1 VQRRACGN
9 QSQVSLSVRYDP
21 HEKQHG
27 EPLPHL
33 FARRVG
39 ARQEV
44 LSNHYVRSVLI
55 ATADAAGIAD
65 AGRPLAFT
73 PHDFR
78 RPVHHRDG
86 RIRPPAT
93 HRRRPPRHIELET
106 TRGYA
111 AVFPDEVIRRH
122 QEFIAR
128 RRAQRDS
135 AEYRDVAPDEW
146 AEFEKHFQLR
156 RVELGDCF
164 RPYGTPCVHEHACIK
179 CPFLRLDPAQAPR
192 LDQIEASTRSRLA
205 EARERQWLGE
215 VSALEDSL
223 RHIRA
228 KKSRHEGH
236 VSRAALSA

>member
-1 VQRRACGN
+1 MTWHQPA
-9 QSQVSLSVRYDP
+9 S
-21 HEKQHG
+21 
-27 EPLPHL
+27 
-33 FARRVG
+33 
-39 ARQEV
+39 
-44 LSNHYVRSVLI
+44 
-55 ATADAAGIAD
+55 AG
-65 AGRPLAFT
+65 T
-73 PHDFR
+73 R
-78 RPVHHRDG
+78 RPGHPFRQL
-86 RIRPPAT
+86 RYPTSP
-93 HRRRPPRHIELET
+93 ET
-106 TRGYA
+106 AY
-111 AVFPDEVIRRH
+111 PDEVIRRH

-135 AEYRDVAPDEW
+135 AEYRDVAPGEW

-179 CPFLRLDPAQAPR
+179 CPFLRMDPAQAPR

-228 KKSRHEGH
+228 KKDH
-236 VSRAALSA
+236 VKQQRA